1 MSPLQIPAPVRS
13 HLPDDIIVHV
23 KVIVEQSPPRALV
36 TLALLQ
42 QADQLGMQV
51 LGPDEIRVG
60 TDPAVYY
67 QVVGWDADAKA
78 LIVARI
84 DE

>member
-1 MSPLQIPAPVRS
+1 MPTPVRS
-13 HLPDDIIVHV
+13 HLPDEIIVHV

-42 QADQLGMQV
+42 QAHPLGMQV
-51 LGPDEIRVG
+51 LGPDEIRIG

-67 QVVGWDADAKA
+67 QVVGWDPEDRA

>member
-1 MSPLQIPAPVRS
+1 MPSCSACCS
-13 HLPDDIIVHV
+13 
-23 KVIVEQSPPRALV
+23 RARV
-36 TLALLQ
+36 
-42 QADQLGMQV
+42 
-51 LGPDEIRVG
+51 GPDEIRIG